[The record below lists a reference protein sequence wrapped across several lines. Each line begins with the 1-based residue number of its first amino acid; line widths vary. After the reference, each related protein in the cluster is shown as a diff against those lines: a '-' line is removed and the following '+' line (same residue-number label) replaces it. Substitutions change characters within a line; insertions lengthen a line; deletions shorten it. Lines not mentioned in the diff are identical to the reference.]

1 MLVIEVFIVV
11 YRIFSDDGQHQL
23 SCNTEKDRV
32 VRKNH
37 RMAGTLCTH
46 TNNTTIAC
54 T

>member
-23 SCNTEKDRV
+23 LCNTEKDRV

-37 RMAGTLCTH
+37 RTAGTL
-46 TNNTTIAC
+46 
-54 T
+54 